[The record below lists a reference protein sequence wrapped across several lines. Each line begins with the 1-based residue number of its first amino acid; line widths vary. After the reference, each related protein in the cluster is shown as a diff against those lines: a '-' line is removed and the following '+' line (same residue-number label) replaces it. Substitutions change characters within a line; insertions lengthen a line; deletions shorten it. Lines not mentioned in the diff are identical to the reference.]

1 MLSQKYL
8 SKQPVILAGRIRL
21 RALYA
26 QVLTADPNVSMRSF
40 TALRKYPL
48 DAIVLRILLAKQ
60 QQHPASV
67 NKAILSLLRY
77 VERTPSLRSDRPV
90 WLLSKVLAYYGQP
103 DNSSSVIGESVVG
116 AHAYAGPFALQEQT
130 YRSRVRS
137 ESRSACCRCY
147 LPYTPRC
154 HAAYPAC
161 RTLQR
166 CLRSRW

>member
-1 MLSQKYL
+1 VLSQKYL

-90 WLLSKVLAYYGQP
+90 WLLSKVLAYYGQHGHVLHDCRKLSLFRKYEAELTASQTKP
-103 DNSSSVIGESVVG
+103 TENTVISPLNIWKAIRGRG
-116 AHAYAGPFALQEQT
+116 
-130 YRSRVRS
+130 
-137 ESRSACCRCY
+137 
-147 LPYTPRC
+147 
-154 HAAYPAC
+154 
-161 RTLQR
+161 
-166 CLRSRW
+166 